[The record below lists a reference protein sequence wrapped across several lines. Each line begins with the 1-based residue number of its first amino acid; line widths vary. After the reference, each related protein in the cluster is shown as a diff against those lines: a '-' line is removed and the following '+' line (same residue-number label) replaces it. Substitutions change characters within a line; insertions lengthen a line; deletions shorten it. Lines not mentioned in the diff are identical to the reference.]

1 MPCFDPD
8 GSLSRFAIAALEA
21 ILDAPLN
28 EAEIA
33 EASGR
38 PPDTGRRFARAL
50 VNAGLI
56 ENVGGRF
63 DLTDLGR
70 EILHRHTS

>member
-8 GSLSRFAIAALEA
+8 GSLSHLAIAALEA
-21 ILDAPLN
+21 ILDAPLSD
-28 EAEIA
+28 AEIA
-33 EASGR
+33 EAAGR

-50 VNAGLI
+50 ANAGFI
-56 ENVGGRF
+56 EDVGGRF

-70 EILHRHTS
+70 ETLHRHTA